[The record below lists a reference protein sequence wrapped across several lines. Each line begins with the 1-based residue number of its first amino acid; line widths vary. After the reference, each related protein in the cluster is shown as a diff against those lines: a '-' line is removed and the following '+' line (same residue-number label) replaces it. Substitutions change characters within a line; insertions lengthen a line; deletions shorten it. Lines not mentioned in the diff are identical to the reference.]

1 MERISKDDVKHV
13 AKLAEL
19 EFDEKDMEKITT
31 QLDRILDHVANVS
44 SVDTEG
50 VPPTSHILDIKN
62 VFREDVAEESVTQEA
77 ALKNAPDEENQGFKV
92 PKID

>member
-19 EFDEKDMEKITT
+19 EFDEKDIEKITT
-31 QLDRILDHVANVS
+31 QLDRILDHVANIGK
-44 SVDTEG
+44 VDTEG
-50 VPPTSHILDIKN
+50 IPPTSHILDVKN
-62 VFREDVAEESVTQEA
+62 VFREDEVKESVTQED
-77 ALKNAPDEENQGFKV
+77 ALKNAPDTENQGFKV

>member
-1 MERISKDDVKHV
+1 MERISKDDVRHV

-19 EFDEKDMEKITT
+19 EFNEKDVEKITS
-31 QLDRILDHVANVS
+31 QLDRILDHVAKIS
-44 SVDTEG
+44 KVDTEG
-50 VPPTSHILDIKN
+50 IPPTSHVLDIKN
-62 VFREDVAEESVTQEA
+62 VFREDEAKPSVTQEE

>member
-19 EFDEKDMEKITT
+19 EFGEKDIEKITS

-44 SVDTEG
+44 SVNTEG
-50 VPPTSHILDIKN
+50 IPPTSHILDIKN
-62 VFREDVAEESVTQEA
+62 VFREDMVEKSVTQES
-77 ALKNAPDEENQGFKV
+77 ALKNAPDEANDGFKV

>member
-1 MERISKDDVKHV
+1 MERISKDDVKYV

-19 EFDEKDMEKITT
+19 EFDDKDIEKFTS
-31 QLDRILDHVANVS
+31 QLGKILDHVANIS

-62 VFREDVAEESVTQEA
+62 VYREDEVRESIPQEA
-77 ALKNAPDEENQGFKV
+77 ALENAPDKKSDGFKV

>member
-1 MERISKDDVKHV
+1 MEKISKDDVKYV

-19 EFDEKDMEKITT
+19 EFDDKDIGKFTL
-31 QLDRILDHVANVS
+31 QLDKILDHVANIS

-62 VFREDVAEESVTQEA
+62 VFREDKVKESIPQED
-77 ALKNAPDEENQGFKV
+77 ALENAPDRKSDGFKV

>member
-19 EFDEKDMEKITT
+19 EFDEEDLEKITSK
-31 QLDRILDHVANVS
+31 LDKILDHVANISGVN
-44 SVDTEG
+44 TEG
-50 VPPTSHILDIKN
+50 ILPTSHVMDIKN
-62 VFREDVAEESVTQEA
+62 VFREDIVERSVTQES
-77 ALKNAPDEENQGFKV
+77 ALKNAPDEASEGFKV

>member
-1 MERISKDDVKHV
+1 MERISKDDVRYV

-19 EFDEKDMEKITT
+19 ELEEKDIERFAR
-31 QLDRILDHVANVS
+31 QLDKVLDYVAEIS

-50 VPPTSHILDIKN
+50 VAPTSHVLDIKN
-62 VFREDVAEESVTQEA
+62 VFRDDRPRESFTTEA
-77 ALKNAPDEENQGFKV
+77 ALKNAPDEADGGFKV

>member
-1 MERISKDDVKHV
+1 MYV

-19 EFDEKDMEKITT
+19 EFDDKDIEKFTL
-31 QLDRILDHVANVS
+31 QLDKILDHVANIS

-50 VPPTSHILDIKN
+50 VPPTSHVVDIKN
-62 VFREDVAEESVTQEA
+62 VFREDEVRKSISQEA
-77 ALKNAPDEENQGFKV
+77 ALDNAPDRQSDGFKV

>member
-1 MERISKDDVKHV
+1 MEKISKDDVRHV

-19 EFDEKDMEKITT
+19 EFDEKDVEKITS
-31 QLDRILDHVANVS
+31 QLDRILDHVANISKVN
-44 SVDTEG
+44 TEG
-50 VPPTSHILDIKN
+50 VPPTSHILDVKN
-62 VFREDVAEESVTQEA
+62 VFREDEAKKSVTQED

>member
-19 EFDEKDMEKITT
+19 EFDEKDVEKITF
-31 QLDRILDHVANVS
+31 QLDRILDHVANIS
-44 SVDTEG
+44 KVDTEG
-50 VPPTSHILDIKN
+50 VPPTSHILDVKN
-62 VFREDVAEESVTQEA
+62 VFRDDEVKKSVTQEDS
-77 ALKNAPDEENQGFKV
+77 LKNAPDEENQGFKV

>member
-1 MERISKDDVKHV
+1 MERISKDDVRHV

-19 EFDEKDMEKITT
+19 EFNEKDVEKITT
-31 QLDRILDHVANVS
+31 QLDRILDHVAKIS
-44 SVDTEG
+44 KVDTEG
-50 VPPTSHILDIKN
+50 VPPTSHVLDIKN
-62 VFREDVAEESVTQEA
+62 VFREDEAKQSVTQEA

>member
-19 EFDEKDMEKITT
+19 EFDEKDVDKITT
-31 QLDRILDHVANVS
+31 QLDRILDHVANIS
-44 SVDTEG
+44 KVDTEG
-50 VPPTSHILDIKN
+50 IPPTSHVMDVKN
-62 VFREDVAEESVTQEA
+62 VFREDEVKESVTQED
-77 ALKNAPDEENQGFKV
+77 ALKNAPDMENQGFKV

>member
-1 MERISKDDVKHV
+1 MERISKDDVRHV

-19 EFDEKDMEKITT
+19 EFDEKSVEKITS
-31 QLDRILDHVANVS
+31 QLDRILDHVAKIS
-44 SVDTEG
+44 KVDTEG
-50 VPPTSHILDIKN
+50 VPPTSHVLDIKN
-62 VFREDVAEESVTQEA
+62 VFREDEAKPSVTQEE